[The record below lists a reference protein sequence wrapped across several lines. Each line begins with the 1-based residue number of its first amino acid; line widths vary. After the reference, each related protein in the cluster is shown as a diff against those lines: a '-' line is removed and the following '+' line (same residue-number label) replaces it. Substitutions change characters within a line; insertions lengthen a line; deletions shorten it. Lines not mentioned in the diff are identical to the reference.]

1 MPEQWLSKFTKEA
14 KTLKWKFH
22 VVYIFPCERR
32 SVKTNGDT
40 GMRWRE
46 IKSEWKKSADLKQ

>member
-32 SVKTNGDT
+32 SVKTNGKV
-40 GMRWRE
+40 E
-46 IKSEWKKSADLKQ
+46 CVEEKSNLIKLNPRI